1 MELYQLRTFVTVAEE
16 KHLTRAAKRLHT
28 SQPSVSAHIKALEE
42 ELGISL
48 FERSKKGMG
57 LTDQG
62 ALMLDKART
71 VLDSTSELLNQAEKI
86 KGEPVGGVKIGM
98 NLCPETLR
106 ITRLFEQA
114 RTAYPKLTLKLIQSS
129 SHQVEQNLKTGE
141 FDCGYI
147 LGTVSSPGIRA
158 RFLRSVEF
166 MVAAPV
172 AWKQRIENADAREI
186 ATLPWVVHT
195 QGCRLD
201 MILEKHFGLG
211 NQNLIRA
218 VEADDE
224 TMSQLVMAGAGIG
237 LMYRDEAEA
246 AEKQGRVAL
255 WREVTLSLDLFFAC
269 LETRSDDP
277 KIEAMLK
284 VHDAVWQPS

>member
-16 KHLTRAAKRLHT
+16 KHLTRAAKRLNT
-28 SQPSVSAHIKALEE
+28 SQPSVSGHIKALEE

-62 ALMLDKART
+62 ELMLDKARK

-86 KGEPVGGVKIGM
+86 KGEPVGGVKIGI
-98 NLCPETLR
+98 NLDPETLR
-106 ITRLFEQA
+106 ITSLFEQA
-114 RTAYPKLTLKLIQSS
+114 RTAYPRLTLKLVQSS
-129 SHQVEQNLKTGE
+129 SHRVEQYLKTRE

-147 LGTVSSPGIRA
+147 LGEISSPGIKSRL
-158 RFLRSVEF
+158 LRSVDF
-166 MVAAPV
+166 MVAGPV
-172 AWKQRIENADAREI
+172 SWKQKIENADAPKI
-186 ATLPWVVHT
+186 AALPWVVHT
-195 QGCRLD
+195 EGCRLD
-201 MILEKHFGLG
+201 MIIEEHFGLAS
-211 NQNLIRA
+211 QNLIRA

-224 TMSQLVMAGAGIG
+224 TMTQLVMAGAGIG

-246 AEKQGRVAL
+246 AEKEGLVAL
-255 WREVTLSLDLFFAC
+255 WRGKTLSLDLFFAY

-277 KIEAMLK
+277 KIEAMLR
-284 VHDAVWQPS
+284 VHDAVWQP